1 MNAQVLD
8 GTVAV
13 TDNAVASLRRALDKP
28 GSSWTSLLKLA
39 GPAVVV
45 SVAYIDP
52 GNIATNLQAGAQYG
66 YSLLWVAVIASL
78 VATLLQMLSAKLGIV
93 TGRNLAE
100 LSREHFP
107 APLVWVMW
115 GVSEIAAMATDLGE
129 FLGGALG
136 ISLLVHLPLLP
147 SMLVTAIVTY
157 GVLLLEKRG
166 FRPLELVV
174 AALVG
179 AIGACYLME
188 ILVTH
193 VQWPEVAKGLVVYQ
207 LPDTQAVHIAV
218 GIIGATVMPHA
229 LFLHSGL
236 TQSRVPPRGD
246 AERRKLLAYS
256 NKEVI
261 VALGFAALI
270 NVAMIVMA
278 AGAFHPQHAGI
289 TEIGAAYHALM
300 PLFGAAAAKLFLVAL
315 IASGISSSVVGTMA
329 GQMITQGFTRLQI
342 PLWVRRTVVMA
353 PAFAVVAVGVN
364 ATQALVASQV
374 VLSLA
379 LPFPMIALVW
389 FTSRPELMGAYR
401 NRPAIL
407 ALSILA
413 VVVVLALNA
422 ALVMQALGVVR

>member
-8 GTVAV
+8 GTLAV
-13 TDNAVASLRRALDKP
+13 TDNAVASLRRALDRP
-28 GSSWTSLLKLA
+28 GRSWTTLLKLA

-100 LSREHFP
+100 LSREYFP
-107 APLVWVMW
+107 APLVWAMW
-115 GVSEIAAMATDLGE
+115 AVSEIAAMATDLAE

-147 SMLVTAIVTY
+147 SMLVTAVVTY

-174 AALVG
+174 AGLVG
-179 AIGACYLME
+179 AIGVCYVME

-218 GIIGATVMPHA
+218 GIIGATVMPHT

-246 AERRKLLAYS
+246 AERRRLLAYS
-256 NKEVI
+256 NTEVI
-261 VALGFAALI
+261 VALGIAALI
-270 NVAMIVMA
+270 NIAMIVMA

-289 TEIGAAYHALM
+289 AEIETAYQTLV

-342 PLWVRRTVVMA
+342 PLWVRRAVVMI
-353 PAFAVVAVGVN
+353 PAFVVVAIGIN
-364 ATQALVASQV
+364 ATRALVASQV

-389 FTSRPELMGAYR
+389 FTSRQELMGAYR
-401 NRPAIL
+401 NRPAVLTL
-407 ALSILA
+407 AILA
-413 VVVVLALNA
+413 VVIVLALNA
-422 ALVMQALGVVR
+422 MLVMQALGAAL

>member
-13 TDNAVASLRRALDKP
+13 TDNAVASLRRALNKP
-28 GSSWTSLLKLA
+28 GRSWTTLLKLA

-66 YSLLWVAVIASL
+66 YSLLWVAAVASL

-107 APLVWVMW
+107 TPLVWVMW

-136 ISLLVHLPLLP
+136 ISLLFHLPLLP

-179 AIGACYLME
+179 AIGICYVME
-188 ILVTH
+188 IFITH
-193 VQWPEVAKGLVVYQ
+193 VQWPDLAMGLVVYQ

-218 GIIGATVMPHA
+218 GIIGATVMPHT

-236 TQSRVPPRGD
+236 TQSRIPPRGD
-246 AERRKLLAYS
+246 AERRKLLSYS
-256 NKEVI
+256 NTEVI
-261 VALGFAALI
+261 VALGIAGLI

-278 AGAFHPQHAGI
+278 AGAFHPHHGDIA
-289 TEIGAAYHALM
+289 EIQTAYQTLI

-329 GQMITQGFTRLQI
+329 GQMITQGFTRFQI
-342 PLWVRRTVVMA
+342 PLWLRRAVVMV
-353 PAFAVVAVGVN
+353 PAFVVVAIGID
-364 ATQALVASQV
+364 ATRALVASQV
-374 VLSLA
+374 ALSLA

-389 FTSRPELMGAYR
+389 FTSQQKLMGDYR

-407 ALSILA
+407 SLSILA
-413 VVVVLALNA
+413 VVIVLTLNA
-422 ALVMQALGVVR
+422 MLVMQALGVSF

>member
-1 MNAQVLD
+1 
-8 GTVAV
+8 
-13 TDNAVASLRRALDKP
+13 
-28 GSSWTSLLKLA
+28 
-39 GPAVVV
+39 
-45 SVAYIDP
+45 
-52 GNIATNLQAGAQYG
+52 
-66 YSLLWVAVIASL
+66 
-78 VATLLQMLSAKLGIV
+78 
-93 TGRNLAE
+93 
-100 LSREHFP
+100 
-107 APLVWVMW
+107 MW
-115 GVSEIAAMATDLGE
+115 AVSEIAAMATDLAE

-147 SMLVTAIVTY
+147 SMLVTAVVTY

-174 AALVG
+174 AGLVG
-179 AIGACYLME
+179 AIGVCYVME

-218 GIIGATVMPHA
+218 GIIGATVMPHT

-246 AERRKLLAYS
+246 AERRRLLAYS
-256 NKEVI
+256 NTEVI
-261 VALGFAALI
+261 VALGIAALI

-289 TEIGAAYHALM
+289 AEIETAYQTLM

-342 PLWVRRTVVMA
+342 PLWVRRAVVMI
-353 PAFAVVAVGVN
+353 PAFVVVAIGIN
-364 ATQALVASQV
+364 ATRALVASQV

-389 FTSRPELMGAYR
+389 FTSRQELMGAYR
-401 NRPAIL
+401 NRPAVLTL
-407 ALSILA
+407 AILA
-413 VVVVLALNA
+413 VVIVLALNA
-422 ALVMQALGVVR
+422 MLVMQALGAAL